1 MVVKSFPTIYYMPHF
16 DKKIKK
22 SFWTKENDIL
32 NTTESIS
39 STASKTS
46 VQPPENV
53 SSKRVTE

>member
-1 MVVKSFPTIYYMPHF
+1 MVVKSFPTIYYTPRS
-16 DKKIKK
+16 DKKITK
-22 SFWTKENDIL
+22 SFLTKEDDLL

-46 VQPPENV
+46 VQPPETV